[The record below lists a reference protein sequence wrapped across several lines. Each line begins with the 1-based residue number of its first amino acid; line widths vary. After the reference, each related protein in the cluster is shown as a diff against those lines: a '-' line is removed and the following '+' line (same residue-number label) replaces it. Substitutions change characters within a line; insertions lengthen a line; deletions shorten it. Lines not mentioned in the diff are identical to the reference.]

1 MQKLRSDILGI
12 INQTLSFDIN
22 NGIVGK
28 EELAD
33 KICEIMD
40 ALKKEGPRISE
51 AIAELNEIAKEN
63 GLKLCMAND
72 YSKAVQLMHEKHMKI
87 A

>member
-22 NGIVGK
+22 SGIVGK
-28 EELAD
+28 EALAD
-33 KICEIMD
+33 KICEMVN
-40 ALKKEGPRISE
+40 KKDSPRISE
-51 AIAELNEIAKEN
+51 AIMELSEIAKDN
-63 GLKLCMAND
+63 GLKLCHAND